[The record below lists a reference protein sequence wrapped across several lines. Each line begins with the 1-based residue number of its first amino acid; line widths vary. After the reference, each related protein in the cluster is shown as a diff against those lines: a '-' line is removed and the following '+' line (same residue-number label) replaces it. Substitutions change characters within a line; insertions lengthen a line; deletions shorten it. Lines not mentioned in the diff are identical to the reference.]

1 MKDNNNIVFRA
12 SWFKTLD
19 RWSPELVKEFIT
31 VLDCYY
37 HNRPIE
43 ITSDRVLDMWTNAQP
58 LLDGDRE
65 RYTKR
70 VQVNRENGKN
80 GGAPK
85 GNKNASKSTEIN
97 QEQPKTT
104 EGLIKQP
111 KQPIDKDNDKDNDND
126 NDNDIDNEI
135 DKDIE
140 NENENE
146 NDIDKVKLN
155 KEDKVSI
162 HYIMDIEN
170 CSYDEALTLYLQQKE
185 LIFN

>member
-70 VQVNRENGKN
+70 VEVNRENGKN

-85 GNKNASKSTEIN
+85 GNKNASKSTENN

-104 EGLIKQP
+104 KRLIKQP
-111 KQPIDKDNDKDNDND
+111 KQPIDKDIDKDI
-126 NDNDIDNEI
+126 DIDIDI

-140 NENENE
+140 IENETE
-146 NDIDKVKLN
+146 KDIDKTKLN

-170 CSYDEALTLYLQQKE
+170 CSYDEAMNLYLQQKQ